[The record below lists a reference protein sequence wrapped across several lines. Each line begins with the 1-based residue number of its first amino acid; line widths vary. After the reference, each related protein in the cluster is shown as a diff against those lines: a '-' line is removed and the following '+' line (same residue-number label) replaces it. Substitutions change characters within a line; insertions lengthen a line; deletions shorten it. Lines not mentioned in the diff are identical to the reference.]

1 MSAPK
6 DKSNPDPAPKKQ
18 KVQELSDE
26 DKEYKKNIEQMLDGL
41 LLPDPDLRMNSY
53 NLLKTEITTS
63 TSSMTSIPKPLK
75 FARVHYDRLKAYYS
89 TLPQSEF
96 KNKLSDLLAVLVMVV
111 TDAEET
117 SLSWILKGER
127 KNITEWGQE
136 FVKALSADISTEYNS
151 RLDKGESTEELINL
165 VKEMVPFL
173 IEKHCENDAID
184 LLIEVERLNDMLE
197 FVNENNYKKIC
208 LYLISI
214 SKYAADTEEFRDTL
228 ELVYT
233 IYFTKFHEYVNA
245 MRVAIKMGNALYIKQ
260 TYEQCND
267 KVTKK
272 QLAFILA
279 REKMFIETEND
290 DEELIDIM
298 SNLKLSDYYKRLGK
312 ELEVLEPKH
321 PEDVFKSHL
330 EHKKQ
335 EADKQL

>member
-1 MSAPK
+1 MSDPK
-6 DKSNPDPAPKKQ
+6 EKKDTKADTAPKKQ

-26 DKEYKKNIEQMLDGL
+26 DKEYKKNIDQMIDGL
-41 LLPDPDLRMNSY
+41 LLPDADLRMNSY

-75 FARVHYDRLKAYYS
+75 FARVHYDKLKTYYS
-89 TLPQSEF
+89 TLPEKDKDF

-111 TDAEET
+111 TDTEET

-136 FVKALSADISTEYNS
+136 FIKALSADISTEYNS
-151 RLDKGESTEELINL
+151 RLDKAESTDELINL

-233 IYFTKFHEYVNA
+233 IYFTKFHA
-245 MRVAIKMGNALYIKQ
+245 
-260 TYEQCND
+260 
-267 KVTKK
+267 
-272 QLAFILA
+272 
-279 REKMFIETEND
+279 
-290 DEELIDIM
+290 
-298 SNLKLSDYYKRLGK
+298 
-312 ELEVLEPKH
+312 
-321 PEDVFKSHL
+321 
-330 EHKKQ
+330 
-335 EADKQL
+335 

>member
-111 TDAEET
+111 TDTEET

-184 LLIEVERLNDMLE
+184 LLIEVDRLNGML
-197 FVNENNYKKIC
+197 
-208 LYLISI
+208 
-214 SKYAADTEEFRDTL
+214 
-228 ELVYT
+228 
-233 IYFTKFHEYVNA
+233 
-245 MRVAIKMGNALYIKQ
+245 
-260 TYEQCND
+260 
-267 KVTKK
+267 
-272 QLAFILA
+272 
-279 REKMFIETEND
+279 
-290 DEELIDIM
+290 
-298 SNLKLSDYYKRLGK
+298 
-312 ELEVLEPKH
+312 
-321 PEDVFKSHL
+321 
-330 EHKKQ
+330 
-335 EADKQL
+335 